1 LETYSV
7 AKISQVSPG
16 KPYVVQVGERKFGI
30 YKLRN
35 EYLAYENECTHEGGP
50 VIEGELL
57 GHNECDVGENGRRL
71 GEHFSDEKFDIV
83 CPWHGIQYDL
93 ETGVCTA
100 DNRRRLT
107 AIEVLVDGEDIKL
120 RF

>member
-1 LETYSV
+1 LETHTV
-7 AKISQVSPG
+7 GKVSQVSQAE
-16 KPYVVQVGERKFGI
+16 PYVVQVGERKFGI

-35 EYLAYENECTHEGGP
+35 KYFAYENECTHQGGP
-50 VIEGELL
+50 IVEGELIK
-57 GHNECDVGENGRRL
+57 HNECDVAENGRRL
-71 GEHFSDEKFDIV
+71 GERLSNEKFDIV

-93 ETGVCTA
+93 ETGVCTG